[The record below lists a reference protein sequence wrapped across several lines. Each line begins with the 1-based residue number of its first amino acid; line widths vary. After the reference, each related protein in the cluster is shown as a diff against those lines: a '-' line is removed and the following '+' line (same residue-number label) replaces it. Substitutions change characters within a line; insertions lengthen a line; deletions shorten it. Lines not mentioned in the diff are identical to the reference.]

1 MNKNILKE
9 KIDDFLVYL
18 KYKIDYDEV
27 ILNDLKKFQ
36 LFCINS
42 PNEQCII
49 EEEFEYDWKIFFMQ
63 KEQLGKRKMIY
74 QKKPLIMNKNIIE
87 WCYQA
92 IWWGRRQQMFKT
104 KLKDL
109 EIINE

>member
-1 MNKNILKE
+1 M
-9 KIDDFLVYL
+9 
-18 KYKIDYDEV
+18 
-27 ILNDLKKFQ
+27 
-36 LFCINS
+36 FCINS